1 MIFTTLLA
9 AAAPA
14 LASGGNTG
22 VSLMVHAEYLHVGPG
37 EVVRNALV
45 QVDEGQIVAVLPG
58 RSAPD
63 GALSVHSAHAGM
75 IDASARTTQA
85 PSAVEQSKEII
96 TQLSVQDAIDPFD
109 PAWAASRGPASPP
122 P

>member
-37 EVVRNALV
+37 EIVRNALV

-75 IDASARTTQA
+75 IDASAL
-85 PSAVEQSKEII
+85 PVSNWVVEIGVARRGSK
-96 TQLSVQDAIDPFD
+96 LRVAF
-109 PAWAASRGPASPP
+109 SPTML
-122 P
+122 